1 MGKEIRKLL
10 LINRISE
17 NLIKIEK
24 IDKKEAIEK
33 TKDMMNKG
41 KINIDN
47 GQVYDETTG
56 ETIIDL

>member
-33 TKDMMNKG
+33 TKDMISKG

-47 GQVYDETTG
+47 GQVYNETTR

>member
-10 LINRISE
+10 LINGIAE
-17 NLIKIEK
+17 DLIKREK

-33 TKDMMNKG
+33 TKDMISKG

-47 GQVYDETTG
+47 GQVYNETTR